1 MNCIFCKIMNNEIP
15 SKTIWE
21 NDYFKAILD
30 INPVCD
36 GHTLIIPKKHYED
49 IFALNSLHQNE
60 LFKAIQAVSNILI
73 KALDL
78 KGCSFSI
85 NYGDKQEVK
94 HFHCHIMPDYHIK
107 PKKNIDEIYQIIKGS
122 INEKETQNEKIS

>member
-1 MNCIFCKIMNNEIP
+1 MNCIFCKIINKEIP

-21 NDYFKAILD
+21 NEYFQAILD

-36 GHTLIIPKKHYED
+36 GHTLIIPKKHFED
-49 IFALNSLHQNE
+49 IFALDNQHQNE
-60 LFKAIQAVSNILI
+60 LFKAIKEVSAILT
-73 KALDL
+73 KAFSL

-107 PKKNIDEIYQIIKGS
+107 PKKSIDEIYAIIQGS
-122 INEKETQNEKIS
+122 THEKEKKNEKVN